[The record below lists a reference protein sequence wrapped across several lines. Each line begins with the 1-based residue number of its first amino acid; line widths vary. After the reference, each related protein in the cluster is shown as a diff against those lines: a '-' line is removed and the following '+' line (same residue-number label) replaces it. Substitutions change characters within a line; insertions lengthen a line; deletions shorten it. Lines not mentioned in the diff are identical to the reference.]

1 MARIRTTF
9 GKVCFKVALFL
20 EINVDFIVPGKLKN
34 VVNFF
39 FFCLIFQGNCGIS
52 CASCI
57 VRTER

>member
-39 FFCLIFQGNCGIS
+39 FL
-52 CASCI
+52 A
-57 VRTER
+57 